1 MAGLR
6 LSGGFSAACI
16 VLVAFS
22 ALTLHS
28 QNPPSNSAPVAP
40 TFKAEAR
47 TVVVDVVVTDRK
59 GQSVGGLRKTDFRL
73 AEGGSPQTITAF
85 EEHKGEHTT
94 PVKLPPMPPNVFTNF
109 PIIKGADSVNVVLF
123 DSLNTQ
129 QQDQAYVR
137 DQLIKYLKGV
147 PAGTRL
153 AILVLNSQLRLVR
166 GFTTDFSGLSVALDN
181 KKEGVQPLVTRYLPT
196 PSQKGSEAIVLAQM
210 VRSDASPEAIDAVK
224 RYLQEES
231 AEVSSDR
238 VEMTLQAFQ
247 QLSRY
252 LSSIPGR
259 KNVVWFSGSFPI
271 NFVPSTNVRAIK
283 HQEHLKQT
291 SDLLTA
297 GQIAVYPVS
306 ATGILGD
313 PSHDMGSPFGSPEEL
328 FEGTSGA
335 QIQMETLAQETGGRA
350 FYNTNG
356 LSEAL
361 TEAIENGSHYY
372 TLAYAPS
379 DKKLDGK
386 FRRIQVNV
394 PEGSAYKLSY
404 RRGYY
409 ADEPLNVG

>member
-1 MAGLR
+1 
-6 LSGGFSAACI
+6 
-16 VLVAFS
+16 
-22 ALTLHS
+22 
-28 QNPPSNSAPVAP
+28 
-40 TFKAEAR
+40 
-47 TVVVDVVVTDRK
+47 
-59 GQSVGGLRKTDFRL
+59 
-73 AEGGSPQTITAF
+73 
-85 EEHKGEHTT
+85 
-94 PVKLPPMPPNVFTNF
+94 
-109 PIIKGADSVNVVLF
+109 
-123 DSLNTQ
+123 
-129 QQDQAYVR
+129 
-137 DQLIKYLKGV
+137 
-147 PAGTRL
+147 
-153 AILVLNSQLRLVR
+153 
-166 GFTTDFSGLSVALDN
+166 
-181 KKEGVQPLVTRYLPT
+181 
-196 PSQKGSEAIVLAQM
+196 
-210 VRSDASPEAIDAVK
+210 
-224 RYLQEES
+224 
-231 AEVSSDR
+231 VSSDR